1 LSNKTIVVTGANG
14 RQAQA
19 AIKMLLA
26 EGFKIRALVRDASK
40 AKELLSN
47 DQVEIFEGDLSKPD
61 SLQYLFDAAY
71 GMFMVLPYTHQAI
84 EYGDTLLDLA
94 CKSDLEH
101 IVYSSVGGADRY
113 QKVDHFRDKKAIED
127 KLKATGISY
136 TILRPAAYMDEFAHP
151 KAIKFIIGM
160 LRLYMSDQKRFQ
172 LIAIE
177 DIGRFVAMAFKQRSQ
192 FENRELEIAGDDVTI
207 EQLINKIRTI
217 KQTRIKPFR
226 MPRFFLYFMPG
237 IAKQMFQFYA
247 DDGWQADLKYL
258 RDINPDLLSFEDWLK
273 STDIY
278 G

>member
-19 AIKMLLA
+19 AIKMLLD

-61 SLQYLFDAAY
+61 SLQHLFDAAY
-71 GMFMVLPYTHQAI
+71 GLFMVLPYTHQALG
-84 EYGDTLLDLA
+84 YGMTLLELA
-94 CKSDLEH
+94 SQSQLEH
-101 IVYSSVGGADRY
+101 IVYTSVGGADRY
-113 QKVDHFRDKKAIED
+113 HKVDHFRDKKAIED

-151 KAIKFIIGM
+151 KTIKFIIGM
-160 LRLYMSDQKRFQ
+160 LRLYMSDQQRFQ

-177 DIGRFVAMAFKQRSQ
+177 DIGRFVAMAFKQRSRL
-192 FENRELEIAGDDVTI
+192 ENQALEIAGDDVTI
-207 EQLINKIRTI
+207 EKLLDKIEAV
-217 KQTRIKPFR
+217 KQVRIKPYR
-226 MPRFFLYFMPG
+226 IPKFFLYFMPSV
-237 IAKQMFQFYA
+237 AKQMFQFYA

-258 RDINPDLLSFEDWLK
+258 REINPELLSFEDWLK